1 MVTAG
6 ATEGKAVLT
15 VADDGEDERS
25 EALVL
30 FATTAGGAE
39 VGSLE
44 LTLWDASVP
53 ILPFAA
59 QLLLAALLAIGG
71 YRRCRRR

>member
-15 VADDGEDERS
+15 VADNGEDEPG

-30 FATTAGGAE
+30 FATTPGGAE
-39 VGSLE
+39 IGSLAF
-44 LTLWDASVP
+44 TLWDASVP
-53 ILPFAA
+53 ILSFAA
-59 QLLLAALLAIGG
+59 QLLLVAFLAIGA